1 MISEFRL
8 TDAALKFGGTL
19 LNPDCSFSKVSID
32 SRKFADGDLFIALKG
47 DRFDGHE
54 FLGEI
59 ATKAAGLVV
68 NNPDKSLPIPQWVVE
83 DTTEALGQLALMNR
97 NGFGGQLI
105 AITGSS
111 GKTSVKEMVA
121 AIHSQNA
128 VVHATKGNLNNHIGV
143 PLTLLSMD
151 ASAEIAVIEM
161 GASGGGEIAY
171 LCDIAKPDI
180 ALVNNIQ
187 HAHIEGFGSIEG
199 VASAKSEIYSGLKA
213 NGTAVI
219 NLDLSWSKDWIK
231 SLGNARH
238 ITFSI
243 ERKDAD
249 IYADNIKTLDSGCS
263 EFELCANGERA
274 SLILPMPGLHSVKN
288 AVAAAACALASG
300 TKLQQIVKGLTI
312 VKPVTGRLNT
322 RQLSNKVTLI
332 DDTYNANPDSFKAA
346 IDVLSAT
353 KGNKVLVMGDMAELG
368 ERAMEMHEE
377 IGAYAKKKGL
387 DVMHSVGLLSAVA
400 ANKFGGTHHDCK
412 QDLINALSDLCEKTA
427 DTTILIKGS
436 RSSGMDEVVN
446 TLSRKENS

>member
-97 NGFGGQLI
+97 NGFDGQLI

-199 VASAKSEIYSGLKA
+199 VASAKSEIYSG
-213 NGTAVI
+213 
-219 NLDLSWSKDWIK
+219 SKPM
-231 SLGNARH
+231 
-238 ITFSI
+238 
-243 ERKDAD
+243 
-249 IYADNIKTLDSGCS
+249 
-263 EFELCANGERA
+263 EL
-274 SLILPMPGLHSVKN
+274 
-288 AVAAAACALASG
+288 
-300 TKLQQIVKGLTI
+300 Q
-312 VKPVTGRLNT
+312 
-322 RQLSNKVTLI
+322 
-332 DDTYNANPDSFKAA
+332 
-346 IDVLSAT
+346 
-353 KGNKVLVMGDMAELG
+353 
-368 ERAMEMHEE
+368 
-377 IGAYAKKKGL
+377 
-387 DVMHSVGLLSAVA
+387 
-400 ANKFGGTHHDCK
+400 
-412 QDLINALSDLCEKTA
+412 
-427 DTTILIKGS
+427 
-436 RSSGMDEVVN
+436 
-446 TLSRKENS
+446 